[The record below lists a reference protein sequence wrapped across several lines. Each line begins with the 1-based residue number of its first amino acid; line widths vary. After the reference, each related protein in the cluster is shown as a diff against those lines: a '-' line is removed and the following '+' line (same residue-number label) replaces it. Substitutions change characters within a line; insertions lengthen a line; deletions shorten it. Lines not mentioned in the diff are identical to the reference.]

1 MNPKLFSGGK
11 HLRFG
16 SLLVTLVI
24 SGLLVACN
32 SREPIRL
39 GFIGGLSGRVADLGI
54 GGRDGALLAIELRN
68 ASGGVGGRLVELI
81 AEDDQQDT
89 DIAKQAVSRLI
100 NNKVVA
106 IIGPMTSAMAVAT
119 VPLANTAQLLMVSPT
134 VTTPDLARM
143 DDYFLRVIDS
153 TTDEYALKSA
163 NYHFSEQ
170 GSRRI
175 TVAYDLR
182 NQAYTESWLKDYRKG
197 FEAAGGTFVE
207 AVPFSSSDDSYFSAL
222 AERLLQP
229 RPDGVLIL
237 ANSVDT
243 AMLAQ
248 QLRKRDA
255 VVHINAC
262 EWSATERLIELGGKA
277 VEGVVIAQLID
288 RESRQA
294 SYMAFR
300 KAYLERFKREP
311 GFPGLLAFD
320 AANVVFDGMAA
331 QTSGQTLKKVI
342 LERREFAGAQSLIR
356 FDAYGDATRDSY
368 LTTVRR
374 GAFVRLH

>member
-1 MNPKLFSGGK
+1 MLPKLFSGDK
-11 HLRFG
+11 HLCFG
-16 SLLVTLVI
+16 TLFVALVI
-24 SGLLVACN
+24 SSLVVACN

-68 ASGGVGGRLVELI
+68 ASGGVGGRLLALI

-89 DIAKQAVSRLI
+89 DIARQAVSRLI
-100 NNKVVA
+100 DNKVVA

-119 VPLANTAQLLMVSPT
+119 VPQANTAQLLMLSPT
-134 VTTPDLARM
+134 VNTTELAGL
-143 DDYFLRVIDS
+143 DDYFFQVINS
-153 TTDEYALKSA
+153 TTNYASKSA
-163 NYHFSEQ
+163 NYHFSAQ

-182 NQAYTESWLKDYRKG
+182 NQAYTEGWLKDYRKG
-197 FEAAGGTFVE
+197 FEAAGGALVE
-207 AVPFSSSDDSYFSAL
+207 VVSFSSSDDANFSAL
-222 AERLLQP
+222 AQRLLQP

-248 QLRKRDA
+248 QVRKRDA
-255 VVHINAC
+255 VVHINAS

-277 VEGVVIAQLID
+277 VEGVVIAQFID
-288 RESRQA
+288 RESQQA

-300 KAYLERFKREP
+300 KAYLARFKREP
-311 GFPGLLAFD
+311 GFAGLLAFD
-320 AANVVFDGMAA
+320 ATNVVLDGLAA
-331 QTSGQTLKKVI
+331 QTSGQTLKQAI
-342 LERREFAGAQSLIR
+342 LARREFAGAQSRVR
-356 FDAYGDATRDSY
+356 FDAYGDALRDTY
-368 LTTVRR
+368 LTTVRH
-374 GAFVRLH
+374 GVFVRLQ

>member
-1 MNPKLFSGGK
+1 MNPKLSSGGK

-16 SLLVTLVI
+16 TLLVMLIIPAV
-24 SGLLVACN
+24 LVACF

-39 GFIGGLSGRVADLGI
+39 GFMGGLSGRVADLGI

-68 ASGGVGGRLVELI
+68 ASGGVGGRQLELI

-89 DIAKQAVSRLI
+89 DIAKQAVLRLI
-100 NNKVVA
+100 DNKVVA
-106 IIGPMTSAMAVAT
+106 IIGPMSSAMAVAT
-119 VPLANTAQLLMVSPT
+119 VPLANSAKLLMISPT
-134 VTTPDLARM
+134 VTTTELAGM
-143 DDYFLRVIDS
+143 DDYFFRVIDS
-153 TTDEYALKSA
+153 TPNYARKSA
-163 NYHFSEQ
+163 NYHFSVQ

-197 FEAAGGTFVE
+197 FEAAGGTLVE
-207 AVPFSSSDDSYFSAL
+207 VVPFSSSDDANFSAL
-222 AERLLQP
+222 AQRLLQP

-248 QLRKRDA
+248 QVRKRDA

-277 VEGVVIAQLID
+277 VEGVVIAQFID

-294 SYMAFR
+294 SYMVFR
-300 KAYLERFKREP
+300 KAYLARFKREP
-311 GFPGLLAFD
+311 GFAGLTAFD
-320 AANVVFDGMAA
+320 ATNVVLDGLAEQA
-331 QTSGQTLKKVI
+331 SGQTLKQAI
-342 LERREFAGAQSLIR
+342 LARREFAGAQSRVR
-356 FDAYGDATRDSY
+356 FDAYGDATRDTY
-368 LTTVRR
+368 LTTVRH
-374 GAFVRLH
+374 GVFVRLQ

>member
-1 MNPKLFSGGK
+1 MNPKLSSGGK

-16 SLLVTLVI
+16 TLLVTLIIPAV
-24 SGLLVACN
+24 LVACF

-39 GFIGGLSGRVADLGI
+39 GFMGGLSGRVADLGI

-89 DIAKQAVSRLI
+89 EIAKQAVSRLI
-100 NNKVVA
+100 NSKVVA

-119 VPLANTAQLLMVSPT
+119 VPLANNAQVLMVSPT
-134 VTTPDLARM
+134 VTTTELAGM

-153 TTDEYALKSA
+153 TTAYASRSA
-163 NYHFSEQ
+163 GYHFSVQ

-175 TVAYDLR
+175 TVAFDLKNR
-182 NQAYTESWLKDYRKG
+182 AYTESWLTDYRKV
-197 FEAAGGTFVE
+197 FEAAGGAIVE
-207 AVPFSSSDDSYFSAL
+207 AVPFSSGDDSHFSAL
-222 AERLLQP
+222 AQRLLQS

-243 AMLAQ
+243 AILAQ
-248 QLRKRDA
+248 QLRKRNA

-277 VEGVVIAQLID
+277 VEGVLIAQFID
-288 RESRQA
+288 RESQQSA
-294 SYMAFR
+294 YVDFR
-300 KAYLERFKREP
+300 KAYLARFKREP
-311 GFPGLLAFD
+311 GFPGLIAFD
-320 AANVVFDGMAA
+320 ATNVVLDGLAA
-331 QTSGQTLKKVI
+331 QTPGQALKNVI
-342 LERREFAGAQSLIR
+342 LERREFAGAQSRIR
-356 FDAYGDATRDSY
+356 FDANGDATRDTY
-368 LTTVRR
+368 LTTVRN
-374 GAFVRLH
+374 GAFVRLP